1 MLKEFGED
9 TGVEKVGVGGGREE
23 TVFLLGV
30 VVEQIPHRLS
40 FPYLHIPFSISYTP
54 FATQIFRLFHGARLS
69 MSGLGQIR
77 VDSYNSF
84 NINR

>member
-1 MLKEFGED
+1 MS
-9 TGVEKVGVGGGREE
+9 GGREE

-69 MSGLGQIR
+69 ISGLGQIR